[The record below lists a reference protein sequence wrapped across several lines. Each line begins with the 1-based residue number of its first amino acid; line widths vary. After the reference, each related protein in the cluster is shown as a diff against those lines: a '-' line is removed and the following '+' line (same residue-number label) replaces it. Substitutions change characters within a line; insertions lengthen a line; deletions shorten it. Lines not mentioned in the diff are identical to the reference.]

1 MSQEIIFELSG
12 AGLVKGG
19 NRILS
24 DISFQIKAGE
34 CLVLAGENGAGKSSL
49 LRLFNRLDDPT
60 QGEIRFLDNPLT
72 RYPVMEMRRQ
82 IGMVMQGPVLFDG
95 SVRQVM
101 KQISTTLK
109 MELST
114 EKIVESVGLSAS
126 ILDRRTQDLSGG
138 EIQLLTIG
146 LVVQRNPRV
155 LLLDEPASALSVTAM
170 DRIEQILCELKAAGV
185 TLIQVTHHVDRMVDK
200 ADRGVFLENGQVKHI
215 GTMSEVADMFDRRS

>member
-60 QGEIRFLDNPLT
+60 QGEIRFLDKPLT
-72 RYPVMEMRRQ
+72 RYPVTEMRRQ

-109 MELST
+109 MELSS